1 MRLSEI
7 EIIQLIEKLQKGEG
21 TDSQQEEWVNE
32 IFQSVPFANQIYQ
45 LLFWSDE
52 IYTSDEGELF
62 LNQLAVYGT
71 SLAKGSIQQQLS
83 ELERTIKN
91 FSDINYRDRNGMTF
105 LSIAVQQQKLDV
117 IKILLE
123 NGANPNIED
132 NSGIPPLSY
141 VFLRQTPNTDDIIKL
156 LLNYGADPIS
166 GKTLKQSPFYFAKV
180 TQAPQH
186 QIKLLNDAVAKI
198 HGTSLINSDRL
209 IP

>member
-1 MRLSEI
+1 ML
-7 EIIQLIEKLQKGEG
+7 KYK
-21 TDSQQEEWVNE
+21 
-32 IFQSVPFANQIYQ
+32 
-45 LLFWSDE
+45 
-52 IYTSDEGELF
+52 YTSDEGELF

-123 NGANPNIED
+123 NWANPNIED

-180 TQAPQH
+180 AQAPQH

>member
-1 MRLSEI
+1 
-7 EIIQLIEKLQKGEG
+7 
-21 TDSQQEEWVNE
+21 
-32 IFQSVPFANQIYQ
+32 
-45 LLFWSDE
+45 
-52 IYTSDEGELF
+52 
-62 LNQLAVYGT
+62 
-71 SLAKGSIQQQLS
+71 
-83 ELERTIKN
+83 
-91 FSDINYRDRNGMTF
+91 MTF

-166 GKTLKQSPFYFAKV
+166 GKTLKQPPFYFAKV